1 MSGRV
6 QTEFFPPALA
16 DMEEFTHSVERV
28 VITVLTTERSNYRCS
43 HCLSACSPSRSAIY
57 K

>member
-1 MSGRV
+1 MSDMV